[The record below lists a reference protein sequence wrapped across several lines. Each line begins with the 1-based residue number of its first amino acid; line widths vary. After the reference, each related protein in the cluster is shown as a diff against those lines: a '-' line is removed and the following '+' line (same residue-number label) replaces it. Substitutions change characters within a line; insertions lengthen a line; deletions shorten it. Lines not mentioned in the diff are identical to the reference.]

1 MNIRSVPLFLAALL
15 LLGLGLT
22 MASHRPTAQAAAATA
37 PSLTPSLADALGG
50 KVYPVTLKAEQINGT
65 FHMVDLVDT
74 RGLPGTYATR
84 GETVTLGGETFLVAY
99 FFPVPQGQPQP
110 QQPPPGATAHL
121 AYINM
126 HYVVAMLNPHPIA
139 PAGTLSDGLFQFA
152 PQPTARP

>member
-22 MASHRPTAQAAAATA
+22 MASHRPAAQAATATA

-50 KVYPVTLKAEQINGT
+50 KVYPATLKAEQIDET
-65 FHMVDLVDT
+65 FRMVDLVDAQ
-74 RGLPGTYATR
+74 GNPGTYATR

-99 FFPVPQGQPQP
+99 FFPVPAHQPQP
-110 QQPPPGATAHL
+110 QQPPPGGIAHL

-126 HYVVAMLNPHPIA
+126 HYVVAMLNPHPVA
-139 PAGTLSDGLFQFA
+139 PAGTLPDGLSPLA